1 MGNDDDTGTGAGD
14 YVKSLVFGGLD
25 GIITTFAIVATV
37 AGARAH
43 PGLVLLMGAA
53 NLVAD
58 ALSMGIG
65 DYLSERAEDEYV
77 ASEQRRELA
86 ELRNGKR
93 PEKIRKLK
101 RVYEKAGLSTT
112 DAKKCVDALSTVDD
126 VLVAHTM
133 MARLQLVPPD
143 DWLGEEA
150 AEDEDELL
158 SLAAKKGATTAA
170 SFVLFGAMPLLAY
183 YATVATSVAPT
194 PERMFI
200 ASCLVTTSTLVAL
213 GSAKARLTAQPVAES
228 ALGMVING
236 GAAAV
241 AAYAVGHAL
250 EAFQHATSMEG
261 FDAEKAPEPLQ
272 LPVWLRRPLRG
283 AFVVRRTRRFRGGA
297 GRGDTPSPR
306 RRRGWTRRWRRER
319 AMTPSTRHDTPRRRR
334 PGSRAR
340 SRHHQSTPRS
350 RPPTCWWSA
359 PPL

>member
-1 MGNDDDTGTGAGD
+1 MGGDDDAGTGAGD

-93 PEKIRKLK
+93 PEKVRKLK
-101 RVYEKAGLSTT
+101 RVYEKAGLTTT

-143 DWLGEEA
+143 DWLGEEQD
-150 AEDEDELL
+150 EDEDELL

-261 FDAEKAPEPLQ
+261 FDAADAPAPLQ
-272 LPVWLRRPLRG
+272 LPVCFAASFAVPSYCDNG
-283 AFVVRRTRRFRGGA
+283 ARCH
-297 GRGDTPSPR
+297 
-306 RRRGWTRRWRRER
+306 RRGPGRHRRYVE
-319 AMTPSTRHDTPRRRR
+319 
-334 PGSRAR
+334 AR
-340 SRHHQSTPRS
+340 LHVRVR
-350 RPPTCWWSA
+350 
-359 PPL
+359 

>member
-1 MGNDDDTGTGAGD
+1 MGGSDDDEDAGTGAGD

-143 DWLGEEA
+143 EWLGEEQ
-150 AEDEDELL
+150 DEDE
-158 SLAAKKGATTAA
+158 
-170 SFVLFGAMPLLAY
+170 
-183 YATVATSVAPT
+183 
-194 PERMFI
+194 
-200 ASCLVTTSTLVAL
+200 
-213 GSAKARLTAQPVAES
+213 
-228 ALGMVING
+228 
-236 GAAAV
+236 
-241 AAYAVGHAL
+241 
-250 EAFQHATSMEG
+250 
-261 FDAEKAPEPLQ
+261 
-272 LPVWLRRPLRG
+272 
-283 AFVVRRTRRFRGGA
+283 
-297 GRGDTPSPR
+297 
-306 RRRGWTRRWRRER
+306 
-319 AMTPSTRHDTPRRRR
+319 
-334 PGSRAR
+334 
-340 SRHHQSTPRS
+340 
-350 RPPTCWWSA
+350 
-359 PPL
+359 

>member
-1 MGNDDDTGTGAGD
+1 MGGSDDDEDVGTGAGD

-101 RVYEKAGLSTT
+101 RVYEKAGLTTT

-133 MARLQLVPPD
+133 MARLRLVPPD
-143 DWLGEEA
+143 EWLGEEQD
-150 AEDEDELL
+150 EDEDELL

-261 FDAEKAPEPLQ
+261 FDAADQPAPLQ
-272 LPVWLRRPLRG
+272 LPVCFAVSFMVPSYRARRH
-283 AFVVRRTRRFRGGA
+283 RRDTTRN
-297 GRGDTPSPR
+297 
-306 RRRGWTRRWRRER
+306 E
-319 AMTPSTRHDTPRRRR
+319 RR
-334 PGSRAR
+334 PGSRAP
-340 SRHHQSTPRS
+340 SRRRRPTPRS
-350 RPPTCWWSA
+350 PPPTSLWSA
-359 PPL
+359 PRRWPSPR

>member
-1 MGNDDDTGTGAGD
+1 MGNDEDTGTGAGD

-93 PEKIRKLK
+93 PEKVRKLK

-143 DWLGEEA
+143 DWLGEEQD
-150 AEDEDELL
+150 EDEDELL

-261 FDAEKAPEPLQ
+261 FDAAEAPAPLQ
-272 LPVWLRRPLRG
+272 LPVCFAVSPLRCL
-283 AFVVRRTRRFRGGA
+283 RFRGGA
-297 GRGDTPSPR
+297 GRLHVRVSGRGDTPSPR
-306 RRRGWTRRWRRER
+306 RRRGGTRRQRRER
-319 AMTPSTRHDTPRRRR
+319 AMTPSTRHDAPRRRR

-340 SRHHQSTPRS
+340 FRHHQSTPRW
-350 RPPTCWWSA
+350 RPPMF
-359 PPL
+359 

>member
-1 MGNDDDTGTGAGD
+1 MGGSDDDEDAGTGAGD

-143 DWLGEEA
+143 EWLGEEQD
-150 AEDEDELL
+150 EDEDELL

-261 FDAEKAPEPLQ
+261 FDAADQPAPLQ
-272 LPVWLRRPLRG
+272 LPVAWRRPVSLHAHGVRRRIARAQRHRRDPTPSHAGLALARVLVAAGRRRARVHRRFDGVLRG
-283 AFVVRRTRRFRGGA
+283 AGLRRLRSGA
-297 GRGDTPSPR
+297 LRPDGLDGAVGR
-306 RRRGWTRRWRRER
+306 
-319 AMTPSTRHDTPRRRR
+319 
-334 PGSRAR
+334 
-340 SRHHQSTPRS
+340 
-350 RPPTCWWSA
+350 
-359 PPL
+359 